1 MSGTKSTSAALFGKG
16 LLITHYINLLFIGE
30 QTFTTSLL
38 GFSEPKLN
46 NFEVFVIW
54 SYNSLRALKVV
65 LYWALVGSASDSAL
79 KATALS
85 PFCPWSHAI
94 QSD

>member
-38 GFSEPKLN
+38 GFSEPKLS
-46 NFEVFVIW
+46 NFEVFVI
-54 SYNSLRALKVV
+54 
-65 LYWALVGSASDSAL
+65 
-79 KATALS
+79 
-85 PFCPWSHAI
+85 
-94 QSD
+94 